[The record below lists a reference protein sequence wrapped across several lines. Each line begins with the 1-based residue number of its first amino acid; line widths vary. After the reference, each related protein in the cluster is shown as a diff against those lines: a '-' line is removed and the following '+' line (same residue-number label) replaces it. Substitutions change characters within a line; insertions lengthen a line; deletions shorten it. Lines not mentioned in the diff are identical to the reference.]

1 MGGRWTISEH
11 GYTGTIFSVGP
22 EKQYGNGQGV
32 LREIVIKTEGTS
44 SLEPDTYI
52 PVTLFGL
59 DAKEAEGAKG
69 CPIRAVVRLISR
81 QYEWNGEVRWSLQYT
96 GSRIEISKDQNP
108 GGVPPEADDS
118 HEADE
123 FADNPGID
131 DIPF

>member
-11 GYTGTIFSVGP
+11 VYEGTIFSVGP

-96 GSRIEISKDQNP
+96 GSRIEISKERNP
-108 GGVPPEADDS
+108 GGVSPEADDS

-123 FADNPGID
+123 FANSPVDEL
-131 DIPF
+131 PF